1 MNNRDLN
8 IYFTLGTMIPNKK
21 YNAVSIVHSGNKYN
35 AINKIHARILLR
47 YGMIKK
53 VRTKDKISY
62 RITKKGCCF
71 IY

>member
-8 IYFTLGTMIPNKK
+8 IYFTLGTMRPIKK
-21 YNAVSIVHSGNKYN
+21 YNAVSVVHSGNKHN
-35 AINKIHARILLR
+35 AINKIHAKILLR

-62 RITKKGCCF
+62 RITIKGRRF